1 MTSKKQIEANK
12 QNALKGGVKTDAG
25 KSVSRLNATKYGFFS
40 KITTEFDK
48 LSNEDFCAEMYKYYQ
63 PENEYEKQLV
73 EIILS
78 NFLTYRRICFV
89 EKEFIETKLNP
100 DISHSDIISE
110 HLFSTKGYKSVIKL
124 DLLDDLNKFQKYKTS
139 IQNNIIK
146 LSHELERLTNNRY
159 STNKIIPNAVDVNIS
174 TQNGFVLEN
183 NC

>member
-1 MTSKKQIEANK
+1 MTSDKQIKANK

-25 KSVSRLNATKYGFFS
+25 KSISRLNATKFGFFS

-48 LSNEDFCAEMYKYYQ
+48 ISNEDFCTEMYNYYQ

-89 EKEFIETKLNP
+89 EKEFIETKVNP
-100 DISHSDIISE
+100 DVSHCDIVCDD
-110 HLFSTKGYKSVIKL
+110 LFLTKGYKSVIKL

-139 IQNNIIK
+139 IQNNIVK
-146 LSHELERLTNNRY
+146 LSHELERLTNNRN
-159 STNKIIPNAVDVNIS
+159 SKNKIIPNAVI
-174 TQNGFVLEN
+174 
-183 NC
+183 